1 MVSLRPDASCFVT
14 QKGFYSPQS
23 LFEVLRKEF
32 FQLLDGVVRDDGYF
46 LKAPA
51 FRKYDPPPPNLP
63 HSGEES

>member
-1 MVSLRPDASCFVT
+1 M
-14 QKGFYSPQS
+14 
-23 LFEVLRKEF
+23 VLRKEF

-46 LKAPA
+46 LKASA